1 MSKGKYIAV
10 FSQLFLISIVFI
22 LIFYNWE
29 NIANLYVTPLSNQ
42 TNGEYISQT
51 DILPAPC

>member
-1 MSKGKYIAV
+1 MNKGKSIAI
-10 FSQLFLISIVFI
+10 FFQLFLISIVFI

-29 NIANLYVTPLSNQ
+29 NIANLYAAPLSNQ
-42 TNGEYISQT
+42 SNGEYISQT